1 MSPEQALWV
10 EPTLEISDRELKA
23 VCELVY
29 AKSGITLH
37 AGKRALVMA
46 RLQKRVRLGGFQSFA
61 RYLEHV
67 ERDPSG
73 DELTALLD
81 AIATNHTSFFREPK
95 HFDFLRD
102 TVLPPLMARAGGQ
115 RISGWSAACSSGEEP
130 YTIAMTCLARL
141 GDQAASRVRLL
152 ASDLS
157 TKVLKIAKSG
167 VYRADRVEG
176 LSYDTLRRYFE
187 KGLGA
192 QQGSV
197 RVAAPI
203 RQMVEFR
210 QINLL
215 DPAGADTRF
224 DFIFCRNVMI
234 YFDLAI
240 QQRVVQHLE
249 RRLAPGG
256 YLFISHSESLNGVSH
271 GLTWVGPAIY
281 RKAGAR

>member
-1 MSPEQALWV
+1 MSPEQAILV
-10 EPTLEISDRELKA
+10 APALEISDRELKA

-29 AKSGITLH
+29 EKSGITLH

-46 RLQKRVRLGGFQSFA
+46 RLQKRVKQGGFGSFA

-67 ERDPSG
+67 KRDASG

-102 TVLPPLMARAGGQ
+102 TVLPPLIARPGAQ

-141 GDQAASRVRLL
+141 GDQTASRVRLL

-157 TKVLKIAKSG
+157 TKVLKIARAG

-176 LSYDTLRRYFE
+176 LPYETLRRYFE

-192 QQGSV
+192 QQGAV
-197 RVAAPI
+197 RVAAAV
-203 RQMVEFR
+203 RQLVEFR

-215 DPAGADTRF
+215 DATSADSGF

-240 QQRVVQHLE
+240 QQRVVQNLE

-256 YLFISHSESLNGVSH
+256 YLFISHSESLNGVRH

-281 RKAGAR
+281 RKAAR